1 MLELTDEHYETKR
14 MVVARITYMVDV
26 NKDNVFLGQVEDF
39 DGEQD
44 DYEDFKMTDEEL
56 IGTVA
61 RDLEEMIYNAV
72 KYNDV
77 YNMID
82 VEILDA

>member
-1 MLELTDEHYETKR
+1 
-14 MVVARITYMVDV
+14 MVDV

>member
-1 MLELTDEHYETKR
+1 MLELTDEHYEPKK
-14 MVVARITYMVDV
+14 MVVAKITYMVDV

-56 IGTVA
+56 IGAVA